1 MDKSKLVIRNIGMI
15 LSGDMDKPI
24 LDGDCLVAVD
34 GKIIA
39 WGSEKD
45 LDTEGATTTVDANG
59 VTLAPGLIDS
69 HVHPVVGDYTPR
81 QQQLHWI
88 DSTLNGGVTTLI
100 SAGEV
105 HMPGRPKDVLGLKAM
120 AIASQRWY
128 ENFRPSGMKVHAG
141 APVIEHGMVEEDF
154 KELADAGVKLL
165 GEVGLGSVK
174 DGKTAR
180 QMVDWARKYG
190 IQSTIHTGG
199 PSIPGSGLID
209 ADMVIETGTD
219 VIGHINGGHSALPDD
234 QIVCLCE
241 SCQSAFEIV
250 HNGNERAGILAVNTA
265 RELGKLDQVILGTD
279 GPAGSGV
286 QPLGILRM
294 VALLSSM
301 GNTPAEIAF
310 CFATGNTS
318 RQRALDTGIIE
329 VGKCADFVLMD
340 QAQHAPGKTLLES
353 VEQGNLPGVGMTII
367 DGKVTSLRSRNT
379 PPAQRLPEVV

>member
-1 MDKSKLVIRNIGMI
+1 MAKLVIKNIGQI
-15 LSGDMDKPI
+15 LSGKLEDPI
-24 LDGDCLVAVD
+24 FDGDCLVAID
-34 GKIIA
+34 GKISE

-45 LDTEGATTTVDANG
+45 IDCENATTFVDAHG

-69 HVHPVVGDYTPR
+69 HIHPVVGDYTPR

-88 DSTLNGGVTTLI
+88 DSTLHGGVTTLI

-105 HMPGRPKDVLGLKAM
+105 HMPGRPKDIVGLKAM

-128 ENFRPSGMKVHAG
+128 ENFRPSGVKVHAG

-154 KELADAGVKLL
+154 KDLADAGVKLL
-165 GEVGLGSVK
+165 GEVGLGTVK
-174 DGKTAR
+174 DGKTAQ
-180 QMVDWARKYG
+180 QMVSWARKYG

-234 QIVCLCE
+234 QIICLCE

-250 HNGNERAGILAVNTA
+250 HNGNERSAVLALNTA
-265 RELGKLDQVILGTD
+265 RELDKLDQVILGTD

-294 VALLSSM
+294 VAMLSAF
-301 GNTPAEIAF
+301 GNVSAEKAF
-310 CFATGNTS
+310 CFANGNTA
-318 RQRALDTGIIE
+318 RQRELDTGLIE

-340 QAQHAPGKTLLES
+340 QAQHSPGKNMLES
-353 VEQGNLPGVGMTII
+353 VQLGNLPGVGMTII
-367 DGKVTSLRSRNT
+367 DGEVRTERSRNT
-379 PPAQRLPEVV
+379 PPAMRLPERVL